1 MGDHFVFLVDHL
13 LTESTLESAIKN
25 RNPKQLVQST
35 IEETNTGCS
44 YSEVYMTPRKI
55 VECKICHE
63 EDLESNME
71 TPCSCRGSLK
81 WFKPDYTAPLG
92 ADRYGRLI
100 RGYRVASFYPTYAE
114 DYADNTFCRSATVI
128 LIAASTCTISL
139 FAVSDSSDFKPQSS
153 KHSWLSRGVFLLFGN
168 GKVIRIVHHLSFC
181 RMNNLSNSRTSISK
195 LVKEKPTDPVFDKKL
210 NFLDLKEHK
219 EFTNL
224 NDAQISKIKTIS
236 SKWLSTGALT
246 LFPMNTN
253 LVIWL
258 MDRVHKES
266 LQ

>member
-25 RNPKQLVQST
+25 RSQKQLVQST
-35 IEETNTGCS
+35 MEETNTGCS
-44 YSEVYMTPRKI
+44 YSEVYMSPRKI

-81 WFKPDYTAPLG
+81 YAHRGCVQRWCNEKGDTVCEICHQWFKPDYTAPLG

-128 LIAASTCTISL
+128 LTAASTCTISF

-168 GKVIRIVHHLSFC
+168 VAASKNPLELF
-181 RMNNLSNSRTSISK
+181 SR
-195 LVKEKPTDPVFDKKL
+195 
-210 NFLDLKEHK
+210 
-219 EFTNL
+219 
-224 NDAQISKIKTIS
+224 
-236 SKWLSTGALT
+236 STLYG
-246 LFPMNTN
+246 
-253 LVIWL
+253 
-258 MDRVHKES
+258 RS
-266 LQ
+266 